1 MIICYNRYSQVRL
14 WDQVLQEVHFDQ
26 VLHPGQAD
34 LEGQGILCLPCL
46 PSYHQ
51 GQLHHQGHPSVRR
64 VQVNLAVL
72 VNPRKCHRRVYNLSQ
87 LFWTILTYLL
97 KTLTGG
103 PIKPGLP
110 GDPLSPLKPGSPG
123 LPVIE
128 MPKHQ
133 T

>member
-1 MIICYNRYSQVRL
+1 MRL

-72 VNPRKCHRRVYNLSQ
+72 VNLVAPLNQGSLG
-87 LFWTILTYLL
+87 ILCLL
-97 KTLTGG
+97 
-103 PIKPGLP
+103 
-110 GDPLSPLKPGSPG
+110 
-123 LPVIE
+123 
-128 MPKHQ
+128 
-133 T
+133 